1 MRINARQIGASTTRR
16 VLAACALASA
26 LALPLAAGA
35 SEGRVDLN
43 TATVEQLQALPGI
56 GASKAQAIV
65 DERKKA
71 RFTSVDDL
79 ERVKGIGPSIMTQV
93 REHVTVAAEAAK

>member
-1 MRINARQIGASTTRR
+1 MRTNARQIGSSAMRR
-16 VLAACALASA
+16 ALAACVLASS
-26 LALPLAAGA
+26 LALPLAASA
-35 SEGRVDLN
+35 ADGRVDLN
-43 TATVEQLQALPGI
+43 TATIEQLQALPGI

-65 DERKKA
+65 DEHKKA

-79 ERVKGIGPSIMTQV
+79 ERVKGIGPSLMTQV

>member
-1 MRINARQIGASTTRR
+1 MRRTI
-16 VLAACALASA
+16 AACALASA
-26 LALPLAAGA
+26 LGLPFAASA
-35 SEGRVDLN
+35 VESRVDLN

-93 REHVTVAAEAAK
+93 RDHVTVAAEAAK